1 MEQRGFTL
9 IELLLGLI
17 VSGILAHLA
26 TPNFMGLL
34 ESQQQQSAAQS
45 LTNGLRFARTEA
57 ITRNRAV
64 VIHALDDDWSQ
75 GWRVVLDVSG
85 RGHLDDDNPV
95 LLERQGSG
103 RVAIVGNG
111 PVKSQVRFSGLGEPV
126 FSGGGF
132 RAGTVHV
139 CATDQRG
146 HHKLGLFLLDL
157 GDGRT
162 EVRHIQGEETA
173 LQNLAATFGDVVGQP
188 LGSDLAVVVISG
200 QHISRFAPLLERD
213 FHNRFHRLCWGR
225 ACAHNIAVTHT
236 AFVQHVIEVQ
246 RIGTVKSLANRFA

>member
-126 FSGGGF
+126 FAGGGF
-132 RAGTVHV
+132 RAGTVHI
-139 CATDQRG
+139 CATDSVQSLHQVVLAPSGRIS
-146 HHKLGLFLLDL
+146 LRSD
-157 GDGRT
+157 RT
-162 EVRHIQGEETA
+162 EQA
-173 LQNLAATFGDVVGQP
+173 LCRSYSGTPVFRAASEP
-188 LGSDLAVVVISG
+188 A
-200 QHISRFAPLLERD
+200 APWAWR
-213 FHNRFHRLCWGR
+213 
-225 ACAHNIAVTHT
+225 
-236 AFVQHVIEVQ
+236 
-246 RIGTVKSLANRFA
+246 K